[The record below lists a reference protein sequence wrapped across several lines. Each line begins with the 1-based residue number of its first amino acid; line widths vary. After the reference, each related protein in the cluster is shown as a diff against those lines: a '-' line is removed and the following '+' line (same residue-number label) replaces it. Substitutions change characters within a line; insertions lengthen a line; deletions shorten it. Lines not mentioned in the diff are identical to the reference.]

1 MLAPC
6 RPRSGA
12 ADVFHSLIA
21 TWFDLTLRWGYGGV
35 FVMMAIESTVFPLPS
50 EVVIPPA
57 AYWAAQGHMS
67 FWGVVAAATLGSWAG
82 SALSY
87 WVARV
92 VGRPLILRYG
102 RYVFVSEK
110 KWLLAER
117 WINRYS
123 AAGIFFAR
131 LLPVVRHLV
140 SLPAG
145 AARMRFG
152 LFTTMT
158 LAGSFLWSTVLAWFG
173 LRVLGDEPQLLK
185 DPERMVHVLK
195 DKLAWFVGAALVLLV
210 LYVLVDVIG
219 RRLKRDTADA
229 AGTP

>member
-1 MLAPC
+1 VFQSLLA
-6 RPRSGA
+6 
-12 ADVFHSLIA
+12 V
-21 TWFDLTLRWGYGGV
+21 WFDLTLKWGYAGV
-35 FVMMAIESTVFPLPS
+35 FTLMAIESTVFPLPS

-57 AYWAAQGHMS
+57 AYLATQGHMH
-67 FWGVVAAATLGSWAG
+67 FWGVVMAATLGSWVG
-82 SALSY
+82 SAISY
-87 WVARV
+87 WVARA
-92 VGRPLILRYG
+92 VGRPLLLRYG

-145 AARMRFG
+145 AARMRFR

-158 LAGSFLWSTVLAWFG
+158 LVGSFVWSTVLAWFG
-173 LRVLGDEPQLLK
+173 ARVLGEEKQLLQ
-185 DPERMVHVLK
+185 DPTALVRVLK
-195 DKLAWFVGAALVLLV
+195 HKLHWFLAAAAVLLV
-210 LYVLVDVIG
+210 LYVIVEIIS
-219 RRLKRDTADA
+219 RRLRRDAVGEA
-229 AGTP
+229 ETP

>member
-1 MLAPC
+1 M
-6 RPRSGA
+6 
-12 ADVFHSLIA
+12 FHSLFA
-21 TWFDLTLRWGYGGV
+21 LWFRLTLEWGYLGV
-35 FVMMAIESTVFPLPS
+35 FTLMAIESTVFPLPS
-50 EVVIPPA
+50 EVVVPPA
-57 AYWAAQGHMS
+57 AYWAGQGRFT

-92 VGRPLILRYG
+92 AGRPLLLRYG
-102 RYVFVSEK
+102 KYVFVPES

-145 AARMRFG
+145 AARTPFG
-152 LFTTMT
+152 WFTTMT
-158 LAGSFLWSTVLAWFG
+158 LIGSFVWCTVLAWFG
-173 LRVLGDEPQLLK
+173 ARVLADEPRLLQ
-185 DPERMVHVLK
+185 DPEALVRVLK
-195 DKLAWFVGAALVLLV
+195 AKLIWFVAAAAVLLG
-210 LYVLVDVIG
+210 LYLVVDLIG
-219 RRLKRDTADA
+219 RRLRPQSASEA
-229 AGTP
+229 EAP